1 LKNSDIETLLAS
13 EPAPAP
19 PADLG
24 ERLKDDLAA
33 HLAGSRHAAAAPILV
48 YRPWRDPKRLWQL
61 AASLAILAIGST
73 FALVVW
79 RDRELTSRPR
89 DLGVPAKVA
98 GGEAAQG
105 KKDGP
110 APAAPVYRNEAP
122 AAGEAPS
129 FRAASPRVELDADR
143 SRTATAGAREIAP
156 PPAPPAELAAA
167 QPLGSA
173 DGGVEGGVE
182 GGVAGGVAGGV
193 PGGVVGG
200 VASSTAPEAA
210 AVPESITVT
219 GEAPAMYVAK
229 LTSAEPPAAKP
240 ASPANGGEPAQKL
253 KALGYVGGRQAQLQD
268 EKRADDRDRRWAG
281 SGRYEENERAKEVPA
296 TAAASSTGGTEEP
309 NDQPVGDM
317 FFRATGTNPFIDTED
332 DRLSTFGLDVDTGS
346 FTLARGYLE
355 RDALPPAEA
364 IRVEEFVN
372 YFPYPERRTSGADFT
387 LHVEGAPTPFVQNDR
402 YRLLRLH
409 LQAKQIDAR
418 DRRDADLIF
427 VIDVSGSMAR
437 EDRLELVKR
446 ALTLLL
452 GELGEGDRVGLVTFG
467 SNARVLLEPT
477 RDLEAIRRA
486 IGRLEPEGSTNT
498 EEGLEAAYDLADRSF
513 RERAIHRLIL
523 CSDGVAN
530 VGATG
535 PESILGRIG
544 KAARRGIE
552 LETVGFGMGNYN
564 DVLMEQLADQGDGHY
579 AYVDTL
585 DEARRVFVENLN
597 ATLQTIARDAKIQVE
612 FDPRTVERYRLVGY
626 ENRDVADRDFRND
639 RVDAGEIGAGHEVTA
654 LYELKLARGASDLGR
669 RDPVATVR
677 LRYKSAGSGR
687 VIETGWEVKGD
698 DFESSYRAASPNF
711 HLAATVAELGEI
723 LKGTYWSKQVSLD
736 EVAREAAALARSGDF
751 GREVDDLADFARRAA
766 RLAPA
771 RPDAERAP
779 EE

>member
-1 LKNSDIETLLAS
+1 MNTPLKNFDIETLLAS

-24 ERLKDDLAA
+24 ERLKNDLAA
-33 HLAGSRHAAAAPILV
+33 HLSGPQSAAAAPILV
-48 YRPWRDPKRLWQL
+48 YRPFRDPKRRWQL

-79 RDRELTSRPR
+79 RGDGLASRPR

-105 KKDGP
+105 QKDGP
-110 APAAPVYRNEAP
+110 APAAPVYRHEAP

-129 FRAASPRVELDADR
+129 LRAASPRVEIDAER
-143 SRTATAGAREIAP
+143 SQTGAAGARQIAP

-167 QPLGSA
+167 QPRGSA
-173 DGGVEGGVE
+173 DGGIE
-182 GGVAGGVAGGV
+182 GGVAGAVAGGV
-193 PGGVVGG
+193 PGSVVGG

-210 AVPESITVT
+210 AVQESITVT
-219 GEAPAMYVAK
+219 GEAPATHVAHM
-229 LTSAEPPAAKP
+229 TSSEPPAAKP
-240 ASPANGGEPAQKL
+240 ASPASGSESAQKL
-253 KALGYVGGRQAQLQD
+253 KALGYLGGRQAQLQD

-281 SGRYEENERAKEVPA
+281 SGRYVENERAKEVPA
-296 TAAASSTGGTEEP
+296 TAAAPSTGGTEEP

-317 FFRATGTNPFIDTED
+317 FFRATGTNPFIDTDD

-355 RDALPPAEA
+355 RGALPPAEA

-486 IGRLEPEGSTNT
+486 IGRLVPEGSTNT

-535 PESILGRIG
+535 PESILARIG

-687 VIETGWEVKGD
+687 VIETGWEVKGG

-771 RPDAERAP
+771 EPGSGRVP